1 MPPEPSRPAASGNVS
16 SSISDVVGIKE
27 RTALQRLFSNQA
39 LWVALAV
46 ALIMGLMSLRYPNEY
61 GTQENFF
68 NITRN
73 FSFIGIMALGMT
85 AVIITGGIDLSV
97 GSVMGVVG
105 IVVGQVMHAGDDA
118 LFEVVMGLSAAVAA
132 GLLVLRS
139 MRRRGQSLAVAGVA
153 GAVAGAVAGVV
164 VYFIIGS
171 VAGGFAAVA
180 GNHWAFGVYCGLA
193 AGILCGLF
201 NGFLITQIG
210 LPPFVTTLA
219 TLAALRSTAVVLSQ
233 NKMIYQL
240 GPSSAQFFDWF
251 GGQFIVANSVWLL
264 VVMTLAVAFVLNATV
279 WGRHLFAIGGNEQ
292 AAQLTGVPVVRVKL
306 QAYVFCSLCAAVAAI
321 MLLGWQGSA
330 INALG
335 TGYELRVIASTV
347 IGGTNLIGGEGGA
360 MGAFVGAALIEVI
373 RNGLILAGVDSSW
386 QGLFVGAFII
396 LAVLL
401 ERVRGRKRE

>member
-1 MPPEPSRPAASGNVS
+1 MPREAISASQPGSVA
-16 SSISDVVGIKE
+16 IADIVGIKE
-27 RTALQRLFSNQA
+27 RTLLQRFLANQA
-39 LWVALAV
+39 FWVAISVAV
-46 ALIMGLMSLRYPNEY
+46 IMLLMTLRYPDQY
-61 GTQENFF
+61 GTQENFY

-105 IVVGQVMHAGDDA
+105 IVVGLMMHAK
-118 LFEVVMGLSAAVAA
+118 EPWWWAVGA
-132 GLLVLRS
+132 GL
-139 MRRRGQSLAVAGVA
+139 GT
-153 GAVAGAVAGVV
+153 
-164 VYFIIGS
+164 
-171 VAGGFAAVA
+171 
-180 GNHWAFGVYCGLA
+180 GL
-193 AGILCGLF
+193 ICGLF
-201 NGFLITQIG
+201 NGILITRIG
-210 LPPFVTTLA
+210 LSPFVTTLG
-219 TLAALRSTAVVLSQ
+219 TLSIARSAAVLLSQ
-233 NKMIYQL
+233 NKMIYDF
-240 GPSSAQFFDWF
+240 GPYADQFFKIF

-264 VVMTLAVAFVLNATV
+264 IIMTLAFAFVLNKTV

-347 IGGTNLIGGEGGA
+347 IGGANLMGGEGGA
-360 MGAFVGAALIEVI
+360 FGAFVGAALIEVI
-373 RNGLILAGVDSSW
+373 RNGLILAGVDSNY
-386 QGLFVGAFII
+386 QGIFVGGFII

-401 ERVRGRKRE
+401 ERVRGKKRD

>member
-1 MPPEPSRPAASGNVS
+1 M
-16 SSISDVVGIKE
+16 
-27 RTALQRLFSNQA
+27 
-39 LWVALAV
+39 
-46 ALIMGLMSLRYPNEY
+46 MS
-61 GTQENFF
+61 
-68 NITRN
+68 
-73 FSFIGIMALGMT
+73 LGMT
-85 AVIITGGIDLSV
+85 VVIVTGGIDLSV
-97 GSVMGVVG
+97 GSVMGLVG
-105 IVVGQVMHAGDDA
+105 IVIGQVMHAGDA
-118 LFEVVMGLSAAVAA
+118 TLFEMIVGLSAGVAVALVA
-132 GLLVLRS
+132 VLMMRGGGRNWLLTWALGLGL
-139 MRRRGQSLAVAGVA
+139 GV
-153 GAVAGAVAGVV
+153 VAGVV
-164 VYFIIGS
+164 AYLV
-171 VAGGFAAVA
+171 VAGVGGNFAAVA
-180 GNHWAFGVYCGLA
+180 GNHWAFGVSCGLWT
-193 AGILCGLF
+193 GVLCGLF
-201 NGFLITQIG
+201 NGVLITRIG

-219 TLAALRSTAVVLSQ
+219 TLAALRSAAVVLSQ

-240 GPSSAQFFDWF
+240 GPSAQQFFDLF

-264 VVMTLAVAFVLNATV
+264 VVMTLGFAFVLNTTV

-306 QAYVFCSLCAAVAAI
+306 QAYVFCSVCAAVAAI

-360 MGAFVGAALIEVI
+360 FGAFVGAALIEVI

-386 QGLFVGAFII
+386 QGMFVGAFII